1 MLSDKPSSDRDLEEA
16 TELRGLCSDPK
27 SSMLSS
33 TEESGGIVDNGAI
46 EDSARRFAFARSKN
60 ASPNTLLPS
69 SDLKYAAELVGL
81 YRITRLTC
89 EPVMLLGEVRK
100 DSAAVILCVN
110 LFYTYSSL
118 SSSLVSSN
126 TIESPLF
133 IDVSRVV
140 SFGDLI
146 SANVMV
152 FSYLVNCLMM
162 DVPSSSSAD
171 YSLLRSQSFSF
182 SPYLYLRMV
191 MKCI

>member
-1 MLSDKPSSDRDLEEA
+1 
-16 TELRGLCSDPK
+16 
-27 SSMLSS
+27 MLSS

-81 YRITRLTC
+81 YRISCLLC
-89 EPVMLLGEVRK
+89 KPVMLLGEVRK

-133 IDVSRVV
+133 IDVSRV